1 MTSNATID
9 DFLSQ
14 HTLAVAGVSRGGKK
28 FGNVVFRDLKA
39 KGYRMIPVNPHAHTV
54 EGERCYPDLG
64 AIPEPVDGV
73 VLVVPPQQTEQIVQ
87 DAARAG
93 IRRVWMQPGA
103 ESAAAIRF
111 CETHDIRVVHG
122 RCIMVLA

>member
-1 MTSNATID
+1 MNTRATID

-28 FGNVVFRDLKA
+28 FGNAVFRDLRR
-39 KGYRMIPVNPHAHTV
+39 KGYCMIPVNPHARTV
-54 EGERCYPDLG
+54 EGERCYPDLA
-64 AIPEPVDGV
+64 AIPGPVDGV
-73 VLVVPPQQTEQIVQ
+73 ILVLPPEQTEEVVQ
-87 DAARAG
+87 DAVRAE

-103 ESAAAIRF
+103 ESETAIRF
-111 CETHDIRVVHG
+111 CEAHDISVVHG